1 MHIDNLFFP
10 MQTVDE
16 VRHHAAAEWSRSV
29 ECHRRNKIDKALWLQ
44 ILDKIRHARRLH
56 LEYSSCISIT

>member
-16 VRHHAAAEWSRSV
+16 VRHHAAAEWTRSV
-29 ECHRRNKIDKALWLQ
+29 ECHRRNKIDKSLRLQ
-44 ILDKIRHARRLH
+44 ILDEIRHAR
-56 LEYSSCISIT
+56 

>member
-16 VRHHAAAEWSRSV
+16 VRHHAAAQGPRSIKGNG
-29 ECHRRNKIDKALWLQ
+29 RNQIHKSLRLQ
-44 ILDKIRHARRLH
+44 ILDKIRHAR
-56 LEYSSCISIT
+56 